1 MSNRESGI
9 SLEQYQQLNHL
20 LGLEVESPE
29 ASPEVAEQC
38 GRVISLEDFR
48 QSRALEGGER
58 SKAASRAKLWLKVLA
73 GLVKDYEAQMLA
85 IANER
90 PSEDWKQETGH
101 DPYEQIAFDM
111 ERLEAF
117 LIQMNWALEEGGAA
131 TLGEAWEILSKSSDE
146 VLLGTLEY
154 LATSSY
160 LGFEVMHQVCQL
172 GSLEAGQYVELD
184 GGSEQ
189 ILFILEQNQ
198 FIYSIAPLRNLQGDE
213 AIAS

>member
-1 MSNRESGI
+1 MSNREPRI
-9 SLEQYQQLNHL
+9 SLKQYQQLNHL
-20 LGLEVESPE
+20 LGLELDSQETSPE
-29 ASPEVAEQC
+29 AAAQC

-48 QSRALEGGER
+48 QSRSLEHGER

-111 ERLEAF
+111 ERLETF
-117 LIQMNWALEEGGAA
+117 LLQMNWALEAGGAV
-131 TLGEAWEILSKSSDE
+131 TLAEAWDMLSQSSDE
-146 VLLGTLEY
+146 VLMGTLDY
-154 LATSSY
+154 LSSSSY
-160 LGFEVMHQVCQL
+160 LGFEVMHQVCKL
-172 GSLEAGQYVELD
+172 AKLEAGHYAELE
-184 GGSEQ
+184 GSSEQ

-198 FIYSIAPLRNLQGDE
+198 FIYAIAPLRNLEADE
-213 AIAS
+213 ALAS